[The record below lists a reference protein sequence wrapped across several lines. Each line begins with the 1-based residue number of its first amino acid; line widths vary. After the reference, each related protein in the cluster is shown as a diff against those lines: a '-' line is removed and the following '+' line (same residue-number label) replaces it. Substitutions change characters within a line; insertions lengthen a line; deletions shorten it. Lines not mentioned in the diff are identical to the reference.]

1 METTD
6 PEKVDLGGLHY
17 LYIIGGFLVFFC
29 LSFFL
34 FEVSEVSNY

>member
-1 METTD
+1 MGITD

-17 LYIIGGFLVFFC
+17 LYTIGGFL

-34 FEVSEVSNY
+34 LEVSEVSNY